1 MQKRFIKTFVF
12 LTVLLLCGLGLT
24 GCLSHY
30 FVETTTR
37 FQIENAT
44 EDCSLL
50 GLDISSE
57 EEGKPF
63 KWISETVLPGERSHV
78 VEMDLVGEFTI
89 SVKYTRSTDGSGE
102 ILRENRKMEIEGG
115 SIYMK
120 VESDGDSLS
129 FRIR

>member
-1 MQKRFIKTFVF
+1 MKIRLFKAFIFMTAM
-12 LTVLLLCGLGLT
+12 LICGLGLT

-37 FQIENAT
+37 LQIENAT
-44 EDCSLL
+44 EDCTLM
-50 GLDISSE
+50 GVDISSE
-57 EEGKPF
+57 EDGKPL

-102 ILRENRKMEIEGG
+102 ILLENRKMEIEGG

-129 FRIR
+129 FKIR